1 MASPNNTVTQ
11 LTTRP
16 VLRET
21 NLRGV
26 SLYSR
31 GKVRDVYEAGT
42 DCLCIVATDRLSAF
56 DVVMAEGIP
65 DKGRV
70 LNQLSRFWF
79 DFLHGAVP
87 NHFLTVNV
95 EEYPKEFQPFSHLLE
110 GRSMLVKRSLRRCR
124 RRSRCALW
132 RRLPRVARRGPWC
145 PSTPARSADAP
156 WPSGRG

>member
-1 MASPNNTVTQ
+1 MASPKNAVTQ

-21 NLRGV
+21 NLRGA

-31 GKVRDVYEAGT
+31 GKVRDVYEAGA
-42 DCLCIVATDRLSAF
+42 DRLCIVATDRLSAF

-79 DFLHGAVP
+79 DFLHDAVP
-87 NHFLTVNV
+87 NHFLTVKV
-95 EEYPKEFQPFSHLLE
+95 ERSEEHTSELQSRPHLVCRLLLE
-110 GRSMLVKRSLRRCR
+110 KKTKATCTAS
-124 RRSRCALW
+124 
-132 RRLPRVARRGPWC
+132 
-145 PSTPARSADAP
+145 
-156 WPSGRG
+156 